1 MFKSDEDKKKIEMT
15 EGDFGI
21 VLPISISGI
30 ELNGSDKFSLKIFEE
45 IDGEPIITKTFEN
58 IVDNTLELQF
68 TQEES
73 QKLEVGS
80 YYYDLDWF
88 QDDTFLSNI
97 LRARTFKVND
107 KAGKVGG

>member
-1 MFKSDEDKKKIEMT
+1 MFSGDEEKKKITMT
-15 EGDFGI
+15 EGDYGV
-21 VLPISISGI
+21 VLPISIGGI
-30 ELNGSDKFSLKIFEE
+30 ELTCNDKFALKIFKE
-45 IDGEPIITKTFEN
+45 IDEEPILTKTFEN
-58 IVDNTLELQF
+58 IIDNTLELQF
-68 TQEES
+68 TEEES
-73 QKLEVGS
+73 KLFEVGS

>member
-30 ELNGSDKFSLKIFEE
+30 ELNSSDKVELKIFEE

-58 IVDNTLELQF
+58 IVGNTLELKF
-68 TQEES
+68 TEEES
-73 QKLEVGS
+73 KLFEVGS

-88 QDDTFLSNI
+88 QDGVFLSNI
-97 LRARTFKVND
+97 LRARTFKVNE